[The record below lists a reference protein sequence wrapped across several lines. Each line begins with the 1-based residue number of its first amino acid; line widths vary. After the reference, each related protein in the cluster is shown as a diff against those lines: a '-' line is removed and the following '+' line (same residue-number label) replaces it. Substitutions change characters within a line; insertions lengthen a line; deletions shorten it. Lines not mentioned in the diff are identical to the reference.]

1 MQKRTLNHRVV
12 AVILVLAVLSGACQL
27 SWGRP
32 RDAVTPTPS
41 SSTPSAS
48 ATLNKW
54 EALPLPAPRLL
65 DREPEPGARQPLD
78 AAVELTFDQPMDQE
92 SVESAFSVQ
101 PKITGAFTWRDARTV
116 AFRPAERLK
125 RGARYQVA
133 VGESAKNAEGL
144 TMLEPVT
151 FEFETEG
158 FLEVSEVQP
167 APDSEGLEPQTN
179 VTVVFNRPVV
189 PLTAVSEQ
197 EDLPDPLR
205 FSPPLEGEG
214 EWINTSIYVFRP
226 ADGLRPATAY
236 EARVVAGLTDTV
248 GGVLEEDYVWTF
260 STMRPDI
267 VAVSPAANFA
277 YVGPTDVISV
287 TFNQPMDHASTEDAF
302 SLSLSTGSGPVTGT
316 FTWTGGAIPWAT
328 ETLRFTPEAPLPRDI
343 RGKITVRPTAKAA
356 EGTFSLDEAF
366 VRYFSTVE
374 EPAFIRAE
382 PTDLSDVSPYDA
394 ITLWFA
400 SPMDCDRLPD
410 HLRITPTIT
419 EVYTSC
425 RNYGTRVRLQFDKE
439 PRTTYRLTLDAQTPD
454 KYGVPLG
461 EPVETSFTVGDF
473 PPQAYL
479 HTIGNVGFY
488 TPFTETLVYAQVR
501 NVSRLDLRLYTL
513 TPEAFTQLTGYGVS
527 VEDLDQGLELLRA
540 WSQPLGLVPNVSV
553 PSRVLLEQG
562 SSLPPGLYVLEME
575 APEVGIEYPERE
587 PERFI
592 FVKSGVNLTLKQT
605 VDEVLVWATDL
616 ATGEPVAGLD
626 VRFFSKGQ
634 DWHGQGV
641 TDAQGLHLT
650 RDVEIDSLWDS
661 YYAFAGEP
669 GDVNFAVA
677 RNRWTSG
684 ISAWDFNVRPNYN
697 DREYRIAIYTD
708 RPIYRP
714 DQKVYFKGIVRADDD
729 ANYTLPDFETVQ
741 AVVLDP
747 KGERIHEQTLPL
759 NDMGTAHG
767 ELALSSGAALGHY
780 TLSFYHG
787 DEEFLGSSSFQVAE
801 YRKPEYEVRVT
812 AERDAY
818 VSGETIDATAE
829 AEYYFGGPVAGADV
843 RWNVLRESYR
853 FQYQCPAGE
862 VCPRY
867 SWMDVEDSWSMLRG
881 EDLYPGYGE
890 LVEESDTTTDAQG
903 RTHVSVQ
910 ADIAAETRSQRYT
923 LEASV
928 TDINDQQVSNRTSV
942 IVHQGAFYIGL
953 APQGRLAEVGERK
966 TVDVLTVDWE
976 SQPVAEV
983 PLDVVAY
990 KLDWYS
996 VRERAENGRY
1006 YWTWTREETP
1016 VYTTT
1021 VTTGDA
1027 GRAIVGFTPE
1037 EAGSYRVRAIGRD
1050 EAENEIRSSTYVWV
1064 WGGRTIWRRENNNRV
1079 DLVPDRDSYAVGD
1092 VAEILIPAPFS
1103 GTMQALVTIER
1114 GHVIE
1119 TEVREITGSSE
1130 LLRIPI
1136 KEAHVPN
1143 IFVSVVLMQGAEEA
1157 GDGLPRFKMGLVKLN
1172 VDDEIKQL
1180 NVTLT
1185 PDRDMAAGETYRPR
1199 EDVTYDVRVTDAD
1212 GDPVEAEL
1220 SLRLADLAVLALAD
1234 ERSPSLMVT
1243 FWYERGLSVRTSMPL
1258 VIYMEPYNRDLA
1270 VGAKG
1275 GGGGGGGDL
1284 GDVVRHK
1291 FADTA
1296 FWDPVVRTDADGRA
1310 QVTVTLP
1317 DNLTTWRMRARAVT
1331 AETRVGRADVD
1342 VRSTLDL
1349 LVRPVLPRFLV
1360 EGDRAQIA
1368 TIVYN
1373 HTDDTLSTEV
1383 SVALD
1388 GLTLEGEPQ
1397 QTVEVPAGD
1406 QVKVVWPVTAR
1417 SGTEEARVRM
1427 EAQAGDLRDA
1437 REDTLP
1443 VHRYST
1449 PEVMAT
1455 AGQLA
1460 EAGLRQELIQL
1471 PETFDTT
1478 QGGLTVQLDGS
1489 LTAATRDALTY
1500 LEHYPYACTEQTV
1513 SRFLPN
1519 ALTYQALEEMGLDR
1533 PELRENLASL
1543 ITLAL
1548 QRLYNQQ
1555 HYDGGWGWWSSDQS
1569 NGYVTAYVIH
1579 GMLEAHRAGFT
1590 VSERSLDDG
1599 VDFLQDA
1606 LPSVDVDTSAW
1617 KANRLAYQLY
1627 VLSDYALLFEDGEN
1641 TEGILNRAVQLYGR
1655 REKLDRYAKAL
1666 LALSLHLMDAE
1677 GQAARVQTL
1686 LDDLWGDAVLSAIGT
1701 HWEEDAVD
1709 YFNMGT
1715 DVRTTA
1721 TVLWVTSRIEPESQR
1736 LANVVRWLMAV
1747 REGDG
1752 YWESTHTTSWS
1763 LMGLIAYMQA
1773 SGELEGD
1780 FAYNVYLNGEP
1791 WESGTFTAETIDES
1805 HTLQREIAALLTDRA
1820 NRLIIERL
1828 PGDDAH
1834 SGEGQLYYTAQLRTY
1849 LPAAEVEA
1857 LDRGIIVARQYT
1869 PVEGEGTVTEA
1880 DVGDVLRVKLTLI
1893 APTDLHYVVVEDPLP
1908 AGCEGVDLSLK
1919 TTSVVGE
1926 RPELR
1931 NLTLEERNRWYH
1943 WYGWG
1948 WWWFSHSNLRDEKM
1962 TLFATYL
1969 PRGTYEYTYLIRAGV
1984 PGDYNVMPTTAYE
1997 MYFPEVFGRSEG
2009 LHFTVGSVD

>member
-1 MQKRTLNHRVV
+1 MQKHTLNYHVV
-12 AVILVLAVLSGACQL
+12 AMILVLAVLSGACQL
-27 SWGRP
+27 SWSAP
-32 RDAVTPTPS
+32 PDVITPTSEPTSVQPTPTP
-41 SSTPSAS
+41 
-48 ATLNKW
+48 NKW
-54 EALPLPAPRLL
+54 EALPLPAPKLL
-65 DREPEPGARQPLD
+65 DRTPEPGARQPPEAPLQL
-78 AAVELTFDQPMDQE
+78 VFDQPMDKA
-92 SVESAFSVQ
+92 SVESAFSVKPQ
-101 PKITGAFTWRDARTV
+101 VEGEFVWRDARTLT
-116 AFRPAERLK
+116 FRPAERLK
-125 RGARYQVA
+125 RGARYRVVVA
-133 VGESAKNAEGL
+133 ESARNAEGTSL
-144 TMLEPVT
+144 VEPVT

-158 FLEVSEVQP
+158 FLEVSQVQP
-167 APDSEGLEPQTN
+167 APDSEGLDPQTN

-189 PLTAVSEQ
+189 PLTAVSAQ

-214 EWINTSIYVFRP
+214 EWLNTSIYVFRP
-226 ADGLRPATAY
+226 AKGLQPATAY

-260 STMRPDI
+260 STVRPDI
-267 VAVSPAANFA
+267 VALSPEPNFS

-287 TFNQPMDHASTEDAF
+287 TFNQPMDHAATEAAF
-302 SLSLSTGSGPVTGT
+302 SLQIDGAPVAGT
-316 FTWTGGAIPWAT
+316 FSWSGGATSWAP
-328 ETLRFTPEAPLPRDI
+328 ETLRFTPVSPLPRGA
-343 RGKITVRPTAKAA
+343 RGEITVEATAQAA
-356 EGTFSLDEAF
+356 SGEFTLGKTFT
-366 VRYFSTVE
+366 RYFSTVA
-374 EPAFIRAE
+374 EPAFLRAG
-382 PTDLSDVSPYDA
+382 PADLSDVLPYDA
-394 ITLWFA
+394 ISLWFA

-410 HLRITPTIT
+410 YLQITPTIT
-419 EVYTSC
+419 EVITSC
-425 RNYGTRVRLQFDKE
+425 QNHNTRVGLHFDKE
-439 PRTTYRLTLDAQTPD
+439 PRTTYRLTLDAETPD
-454 KYGVPLG
+454 AYGVPLG
-461 EPVETSFTVGDF
+461 EPVEVTFTVGDF

-479 HTIGNVGFY
+479 DTIGNIGFY
-488 TPFTETLVYAQVR
+488 TPFTDTVVYAQVR
-501 NVSRLDLRLYTL
+501 NVSRLDLRLYAL
-513 TPEAFTQLTGYGVS
+513 TPEAFMRLTGYGVS
-527 VEDLDQGLELLRA
+527 VEELGRGMELLRA
-540 WSQPLGLVPNVSV
+540 WSQPLDLAPNVGAAYRV
-553 PSRVLLEQG
+553 PLEEEDA
-562 SSLPPGLYVLEME
+562 LPPGLYVLEME
-575 APEVGIEYPERE
+575 APETLAEYPDRS
-587 PERFI
+587 PESFL

-605 VDEVLVWATDL
+605 QNESLVWATDL
-616 ATGEPVAGLD
+616 ATGEPIANLD
-626 VRFFSKGQ
+626 VRFYSEAQ
-634 DWHGQGV
+634 DWHGEGA
-641 TDAQGLHLT
+641 TDVQGLLAQ
-650 RDVEIDSLWDS
+650 DVETVDLWAG
-661 YYAFAGEP
+661 YFAFAGEP
-669 GDVNFAVA
+669 GDPTFAVA
-677 RNRWTSG
+677 FNRWTNG
-684 ISAWDFNVRPNYN
+684 ISAWDFNVQPTYGDQNY
-697 DREYRIAIYTD
+697 RTALYTD

-714 DQKVYFKGIVRADDD
+714 DQTVYFKGIVRTDDD
-729 ANYTLPDFETVQ
+729 AHYTLPDFETVD
-741 AVVLDP
+741 VTVSDP
-747 KGERIHEQTLPL
+747 QGETIYEETLPL
-759 NDMGTAHG
+759 NEMGTAHG
-767 ELALSSGAALGHY
+767 ELALSPEAALGFY

-787 DEEFLGSSSFQVAE
+787 DDDFLGSTNFQVAE

-812 AERDAY
+812 TDREAY
-818 VSGETIDATAE
+818 LNGETIDATAE
-829 AEYYFGGPVAGADV
+829 AEYYFGGPVADADV
-843 RWNVLRESYR
+843 RWNVLREGY
-853 FQYQCPAGE
+853 FFEYDCPAGQ

-867 SWMDVEDSWSMLRG
+867 SWTDVEDSWSMLRG
-881 EDLYPGYGE
+881 EDVYAGYGE
-890 LVEESDTTTDAQG
+890 LIEESDTTTDAQG

-910 ADIAAETRSQRYT
+910 ADIATETRSQRYT

-928 TDINDQQVSNRTSV
+928 TDINGQQVSNRTAV

-953 APQGRLAEVGERK
+953 APQGRLAQVGERK

-976 SQPVAEV
+976 SRPVADV
-983 PLDVVAY
+983 PIDVVVY
-990 KLDWYS
+990 KLDWYN

-1021 VTTGDA
+1021 VTTDDA

-1037 EAGSYRVRAIGRD
+1037 EAGSYRVRAFGRD
-1050 EAENEIRSSTYVWV
+1050 AQENEIRSSTYVWV
-1064 WGGRTIWRRENNNRV
+1064 WGGEAIWRRENNNRV

-1092 VAEILIPAPFS
+1092 VAEILVPSPFS
-1103 GTMQALVTIER
+1103 GTMQALITIER

-1136 KEAHVPN
+1136 EEAHVPN
-1143 IFVSVVLMQGAEEA
+1143 IFVSVVLVQGAEVA

-1172 VDDEIKQL
+1172 VDDQIKRL

-1199 EDVTYDVRVTDAD
+1199 EEVTYDVRVTDAE
-1212 GDPVEAEL
+1212 GNPVEAEL

-1234 ERSPSLMVT
+1234 EQSPSLMET
-1243 FWYERGLSVRTSMPL
+1243 FWVERGLSVRTSMPL
-1258 VIYMEPYNRDLA
+1258 VVYMEPYNRDLA

-1275 GGGGGGGDL
+1275 GGGGGGAMEPGT
-1284 GDVVRHK
+1284 VRSN

-1317 DNLTTWRMRARAVT
+1317 DNLTTWRMQARAVT

-1360 EGDRAQIA
+1360 EGDRAEIA
-1368 TIVYN
+1368 TIVHN
-1373 HTDDTLSTEV
+1373 NTDEALTAEV

-1388 GLTLEGEPQ
+1388 GLSLEGEPR

-1406 QVKVVWPVTAR
+1406 QVKVVWPVTVRA
-1417 SGTEEARVRM
+1417 GVEEARVQM

-1437 REDTLP
+1437 REDRLP

-1449 PEVMAT
+1449 PEVVAT
-1455 AGQLA
+1455 AGQLS

-1471 PETFDTT
+1471 PGTFDAT

-1489 LTAATRDALTY
+1489 LTAATRDALIY
-1500 LEHYPYACTEQTV
+1500 LEHYPYECTEQTV

-1548 QRLYNQQ
+1548 QRLYNRQ
-1555 HYDGGWGWWSSDQS
+1555 HYDGGWGWWSSDRS
-1569 NGYVTAYVIH
+1569 DGYITAYVIH
-1579 GMLEAHRAGFT
+1579 GLLEAHRAGFT
-1590 VSERSLDDG
+1590 VSERALGDG
-1599 VDFLQDA
+1599 VDYLQEA
-1606 LPSVDVDTSAW
+1606 LPSVDADTSAW

-1627 VLSDYALLFEDGEN
+1627 VLSDHALLFEDGEN
-1641 TEGILNRAVQLYGR
+1641 TAGILNRAVQLYGR
-1655 REKLDRYAKAL
+1655 REKLDRYGQAL
-1666 LALSLHLMDAE
+1666 LALALHLMDAE
-1677 GQAARVQTL
+1677 GQASRVQTL
-1686 LDDLWGDAVLSAIGT
+1686 LDDLWGDAVLSATGT

-1709 YFNMGT
+1709 YYNMGA

-1721 TVLWVTSRIEPESQR
+1721 TVLWAASRIEPESQQ

-1763 LMGLIAYMQA
+1763 LLGLIAYMQA

-1780 FAYNVYLNGEP
+1780 FAYNVYLNGAP
-1791 WESGTFTAETIDES
+1791 WESGAFTAATIDES

-1828 PGDDAH
+1828 PGDDEH
-1834 SGEGQLYYTAQLRTY
+1834 SGEGQLYYTAQLRY
-1849 LPAAEVEA
+1849 FLPAAEVEA

-1869 PVEGEGTVTEA
+1869 PVDGEGTVTEA
-1880 DVGDVLRVKLTLI
+1880 EVGDVLRVKLTLI

-1931 NLTLEERNRWYH
+1931 NLTLEERDRWYR

-1948 WWWFSHSNLRDEKM
+1948 WWWFSHSEMRDEKM

-2009 LHFTVGSVD
+2009 LAFTVESAD